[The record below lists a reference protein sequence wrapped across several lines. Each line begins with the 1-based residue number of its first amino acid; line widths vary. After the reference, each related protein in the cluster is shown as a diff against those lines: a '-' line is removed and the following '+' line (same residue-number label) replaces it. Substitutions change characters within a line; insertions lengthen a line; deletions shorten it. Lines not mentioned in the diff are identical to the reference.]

1 MNKSDSSNSRRR
13 RPALLGALLAIIV
26 VAGMASASVAVGVG
40 VAAGVAAADF
50 ALAEWPYFKP
60 VALPTGLADGELVEL
75 TLDWE
80 VFKDSAA
87 GQTDLRLI
95 RDGGQEVAYQLVL
108 AEAREERESVPV
120 KVRDLGYLPGEHTSF
135 VVDLGEGGSRHN
147 EVEIFTSDPNF
158 RRNTKV
164 ESSSNAETWA
174 VIQEGTEIYDFTVS
188 ERNFN
193 ARNTRISYP
202 ESAARYLRV
211 QVFNGAEGPLKV
223 TGAGVART
231 EYNPPGETAYSP
243 SMVSRTEDAD
253 NQSSVLILDSGSQGI
268 PTTRLSFQTA
278 SVNFH
283 RDVTVEVSNDRED
296 WQWQGGAA
304 VYSYA
309 TPKFVGSR
317 LEVNYPESRH
327 RYYRVTVQNRDNPPL
342 PLEDITLLGV
352 ERKVIFQAQPGGDY
366 SLYYGNPDALR
377 PSYDLERVLPY
388 YETTGLPAVTLG
400 AQQAN
405 PAFALPEPPVL
416 PWTERYPWLVP
427 VAVSVAGVV
436 VAVLLFGVVRQ
447 AKKVLPPPESGSTS
461 SP

>member
-1 MNKSDSSNSRRR
+1 MSKPHKFKLNRGWPGNTAFPAVLVLLLAGVFLAGLGPV
-13 RPALLGALLAIIV
+13 PALSTI
-26 VAGMASASVAVGVG
+26 
-40 VAAGVAAADF
+40 AADF
-50 ALAEWPYFKP
+50 ALAEWRYFKP
-60 VALPTGLADGELVEL
+60 IALPTGLADGELVEL

-108 AEAREERESVPV
+108 AEGREERESVPV
-120 KVRDLGYLPGEHTSF
+120 KVRDLGYRPGEYTSF
-135 VVDLGEGGSRHN
+135 VVDIGEGGSLHN
-147 EVEIFTSDPNF
+147 EVEIFTSGKNF
-158 RRNTKV
+158 RRQTKV
-164 ESSSNAETWA
+164 ESSSNVGTWA

-193 ARNTRISYP
+193 AHNTRISYP

-211 QVFNGAEGPLKV
+211 QVFNGAEGPLEV

-243 SMVSRTEDAD
+243 SMVSRTEDVD
-253 NQSSVLILDSGSQGI
+253 TQSSVLILDSGSQGI
-268 PTTRLSFQTA
+268 PTTRLSFQTRA
-278 SVNFH
+278 VNFH
-283 RDVTVEVSNDRED
+283 RDVTIEVSNDREN
-296 WQWQGGAA
+296 WQWQGEAA
-304 VYSYA
+304 VYSYD

-327 RYYRVTVQNRDNPPL
+327 RYYRMTVQNRDNPPL
-342 PLEDITLLGV
+342 PLEDITLFGV

-366 SLYYGNPDALR
+366 ALYYGNPDALR

-388 YETTGLPAVTLG
+388 FETASLPAATLG
-400 AQQAN
+400 AQQVN
-405 PAFALPEPPVL
+405 PAFALPEPPAL

-427 VAVSVAGVV
+427 AAVSVAGVV
-436 VAVLLFGVVRQ
+436 VAALLFGVVRQ
-447 AKKVLPPPESGSTS
+447 AKKVLPPPDGSTS

>member
-1 MNKSDSSNSRRR
+1 MSKPHKFKLNRGWPGNTAFPAVLVLLLAGVFLAGLGPV
-13 RPALLGALLAIIV
+13 PALSTI
-26 VAGMASASVAVGVG
+26 
-40 VAAGVAAADF
+40 AADF
-50 ALAEWPYFKP
+50 ALAEWRYFKP
-60 VALPTGLADGELVEL
+60 IALPTGLADGELVEL

-108 AEAREERESVPV
+108 AEGREERESVPV

-135 VVDLGEGGSRHN
+135 VVDIGEGGSLHN
-147 EVEIFTSDPNF
+147 EVEIFTSGKNF
-158 RRNTKV
+158 RRKTKV

-193 ARNTRISYP
+193 AHNTRISYP

-211 QVFNGAEGPLKV
+211 QVFNGAEGPLEV

-243 SMVSRTEDAD
+243 SMVSRTEDVD
-253 NQSSVLILDSGSQGI
+253 TRSSVLILDSGSQGI
-268 PTTRLSFQTA
+268 PTTRLSFQTRA
-278 SVNFH
+278 VNFH
-283 RDVTVEVSNDRED
+283 RDVTIEVSNDREN
-296 WQWQGGAA
+296 WQWQGEAA
-304 VYSYA
+304 VYSYD

-327 RYYRVTVQNRDNPPL
+327 RYYRMTVQNRDNPPL
-342 PLEDITLLGV
+342 PLEDITLFGV

-366 SLYYGNPDALR
+366 ALYYGNPDALR

-388 YETTGLPAVTLG
+388 FETASLPAATLG
-400 AQQAN
+400 AQQVN
-405 PAFALPEPPVL
+405 PAFALPEPPAL

-427 VAVSVAGVV
+427 AAVSVAGVV
-436 VAVLLFGVVRQ
+436 VAALLFGVVRQ
-447 AKKVLPPPESGSTS
+447 AKKVLPPPDGSTS

>member
-1 MNKSDSSNSRRR
+1 MSKPHKFKLNRGWPGNTAFPAVLVLLLAGVFLAGLGPV
-13 RPALLGALLAIIV
+13 PALSTI
-26 VAGMASASVAVGVG
+26 
-40 VAAGVAAADF
+40 AADF
-50 ALAEWPYFKP
+50 ALAEWRYFKP
-60 VALPTGLADGELVEL
+60 IALPTDLADGELVEL

-108 AEAREERESVPV
+108 AEGREERESVPV
-120 KVRDLGYLPGEHTSF
+120 KVRDLGYRPGEYTSF
-135 VVDLGEGGSRHN
+135 VVDIGEGGSLHN
-147 EVEIFTSDPNF
+147 EVEIFTSGKNF
-158 RRNTKV
+158 RRQTKV
-164 ESSSNAETWA
+164 ESSSNVGTWA

-193 ARNTRISYP
+193 AHNTRISYP

-211 QVFNGAEGPLKV
+211 QVFNGAEGPLEV

-243 SMVSRTEDAD
+243 SMVSRTEDVD
-253 NQSSVLILDSGSQGI
+253 TRSSVLILDSGSQGI
-268 PTTRLSFQTA
+268 PTTRLSFQTRA
-278 SVNFH
+278 VNFH
-283 RDVTVEVSNDRED
+283 RDVTIEVSNDREN
-296 WQWQGGAA
+296 WQWQSEAA
-304 VYSYA
+304 VYSYD

-327 RYYRVTVQNRDNPPL
+327 RYYRMTVQNRDNPPL
-342 PLEDITLLGV
+342 PLEDITLFGV
-352 ERKVIFQAQPGGDY
+352 ERKVIFQEQPGGDY
-366 SLYYGNPDALR
+366 ALYYGNPDALR

-388 YETTGLPAVTLG
+388 FETAGLPAATLG
-400 AQQAN
+400 AQQVN
-405 PAFALPEPPVL
+405 PAFALPEPPAL

-427 VAVSVAGVV
+427 AAVSVAGVV
-436 VAVLLFGVVRQ
+436 VAALLFGVVRQ
-447 AKKVLPPPESGSTS
+447 AKKVLPPPDGSTS